1 MKVSLSIPCLLL
13 AASSVVPVIVDAAEI
28 DARPPDRL
36 TLSASGSRQLHI
48 DDGGGGSLNW
58 LHYFTPDAIFGL
70 GGEHQ
75 FIGDARL
82 NFGSVRG
89 AWSTG
94 EPGAKW
100 SILGEANIGKGN
112 DGNSDYDYSVVS
124 LGVSRAINTKL
135 YVELE
140 GRQFDIDTTHGNL
153 PKLGLTYVW
162 SPHLLTYVSYARS
175 VGGNLGT
182 ELTSA
187 RVEYYAQHAT
197 LKIGGSTGRADPSV
211 LVNLP
216 GIGAL
221 PAVKSKQGFV
231 GVGKT
236 FKRGELQLIGDYLK
250 TGDSEKITFT
260 LSYAAFIGSRGRTP

>member
-1 MKVSLSIPCLLL
+1 MRISVSITCLLL
-13 AASSVVPVIVDAAEI
+13 AASGLLPAVDAAEV

-36 TLSASGSRQLHI
+36 TISASGSRQLHL

-58 LHYFTPDAIFGL
+58 LHYFTPDAIL
-70 GGEHQ
+70 GVGAEHQ

-94 EPGAKW
+94 EPGARW
-100 SILGEANIGKGN
+100 SILGEANIGKGD
-112 DGNSDYDYSVVS
+112 DGISDYDYSVVS
-124 LGVSRAINTKL
+124 LGISRAITTKF

-211 LVNLP
+211 LVTLP
-216 GIGAL
+216 GQGAL
-221 PAVKSKQGFV
+221 PAVQSSQGFI
-231 GVGKT
+231 GVGRT

-250 TGDSEKITFT
+250 SGESEKVTFT
-260 LSYAAFIGSRGRTP
+260 LSFAAYIGSRGRTP